1 MLRNTCWSDVG
12 AMNYRRFTDSTG
24 HTWEAWEVDPWAVER
39 RLATDRRDAPRD
51 SLDRRRSDQF
61 RLMIPNELRDGWLAF
76 QGRASKV
83 RLAPIPEGWMLLSDE
98 QLSSLVARSANDE

>member
-1 MLRNTCWSDVG
+1 
-12 AMNYRRFTDSTG
+12 MNYRRFTDSAG
-24 HTWEAWEVDPWAVER
+24 HVWEAWEVDPWAVER
-39 RLATDRRDAPRD
+39 RLASDRRDTPRD

-76 QGRASKV
+76 QGHAAKL

-98 QLSSLVARSANDE
+98 QLGSLVARSAHPK